1 MFRLLSILM
10 LAVAL
15 AGCAGTAKRN
25 ADLYTQA
32 RAADERA
39 AQAAAIRES
48 EAQAARAAEIAKLAA
63 ACTTDECVAQLAMS
77 LSLRD
82 AINALAAGNKP
93 QPQATPVPYARDGA
107 AKAADLLR
115 GASPLLLG
123 LASEWRNVELGAQR
137 RDVDIANQQREL
149 GTVQAVAGL
158 GGAIAAQP
166 PGISVGGNYGDTA
179 IDNSTHGD
187 TISDSGNTAIT
198 DSQNGDHAGRDI
210 VGRDRIDNSG
220 NYGNDNRQGS
230 DGPIDNSNDG
240 DDCDGASCNPTTPPA
255 EGNP

>member
-1 MFRLLSILM
+1 MRIFALLIAIL
-10 LAVAL
+10 AL

-25 ADLYTQA
+25 ADLYAQS

-63 ACTTDECVAQLAMS
+63 ACTSDDCVAQLAMS

-82 AINALAAGNKP
+82 AINALAAGSKP
-93 QPQATPVPYARDGA
+93 QPQATPVPYERDGA
-107 AKAADLLR
+107 AKFGDVLR
-115 GASPLLLG
+115 GSSPLLLG
-123 LASEWRNVELGAQR
+123 LAGEWRNVELGAQR
-137 RDVDIANQQREL
+137 RDVDLGNQQREL

-166 PGISVGGNYGDTA
+166 PGIYVGGNYGDT
-179 IDNSTHGD
+179 DNSTRGD
-187 TISDSGNTAIT
+187 VIRDSGNSTIT

-220 NYGNDNRQGS
+220 NFGSDNRQDS
-230 DGPIDNSNDG
+230 PGPIDDNSNPG
-240 DDCDGASCNPTTPPA
+240 DCDGTGDCTPA
-255 EGNP
+255 EGG